1 MSVRSDLIQVL
12 ILPKLLAILKCFHGC
27 SATTHFPL
35 VRSDGIVKNKP
46 RIQIGLQLLNTCIQL
61 FAKAYLVELLQHG
74 FMEPLAHAVGLRRS
88 GFGFGMIDI
97 VDCQIELI
105 VMRFRL
111 AAIFGATVSQDADN
125 AHALFGKEW
134 QYTVV
139 EQIGG
144 GNWRFGCVELGH
156 SHFAVGIDEGL
167 LVDAANAFDRPD
179 VERIL

>member
-1 MSVRSDLIQVL
+1 MGSLVVVVGEPSIQISLQFIERQIQLLAESDLI
-12 ILPKLLAILKCFHGC
+12 KLLQDRF
-27 SATTHFPL
+27 
-35 VRSDGIVKNKP
+35 V
-46 RIQIGLQLLNTCIQL
+46 
-61 FAKAYLVELLQHG
+61 
-74 FMEPLAHAVGLRRS
+74 EPLADAICLWVPCLGL
-88 GFGFGMIDI
+88 GVLDI
-97 VDCQIELI
+97 VQSQVKLI
-105 VMRFRL
+105 VVRFWL
-111 AAIFGATVSQDADN
+111 ATIFGATVSQDADN

-179 VERIL
+179 VERVL